1 MVNIPDINHCN
12 FVETP
17 GKFIIAKL
25 PIRKLGSSSVLV
37 MPLLLSSLLALHH
50 EDPSL
55 RIESFAMGNSRGV
68 STQL

>member
-1 MVNIPDINHCN
+1 MVNISDINHYN

-17 GKFIIAKL
+17 GKFTIAKL

-37 MPLLLSSLLALHH
+37 MPLLLPLLALHH

-55 RIESFAMGNSRGV
+55 RIESVAMVNLRGV
-68 STQL
+68 SAQL